1 MSRGAAPEGTSTRDL
16 LQSSVSKPLRLTV
29 SYGSFSAPNYEGHAE
44 TVVGRL
50 WAYDATLDMAV
61 LETGSAP
68 PLAPMLRRS
77 AAAAVY
83 DAGNPRAAPGV
94 HTGFKCVRG
103 AYIKHADVLSDE
115 ELASA
120 FPHVPVQP
128 SVVVPVPV
136 AAMEA
141 RDEAA
146 SKKCA
151 MRASQLGPAAAGE
164 LGQTVF
170 DALSKTCVSFLAI
183 VLTQSSVP
191 LA

>member
-1 MSRGAAPEGTSTRDL
+1 MCIRD
-16 LQSSVSKPLRLTV
+16 R
-29 SYGSFSAPNYEGHAE
+29 
-44 TVVGRL
+44 
-50 WAYDATLDMAV
+50 
-61 LETGSAP
+61 
-68 PLAPMLRRS
+68 
-77 AAAAVY
+77 
-83 DAGNPRAAPGV
+83 
-94 HTGFKCVRG
+94 
-103 AYIKHADVLSDE
+103 
-115 ELASA
+115 
-120 FPHVPVQP
+120 
-128 SVVVPVPV
+128 
-136 AAMEA
+136 A